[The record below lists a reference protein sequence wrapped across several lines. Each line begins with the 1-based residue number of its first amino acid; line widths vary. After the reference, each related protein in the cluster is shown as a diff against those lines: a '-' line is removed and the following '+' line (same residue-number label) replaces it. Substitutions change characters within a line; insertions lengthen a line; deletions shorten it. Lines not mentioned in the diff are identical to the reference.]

1 MRNLSFKN
9 IKKPLCVKLFKYSIF
24 KQSKIDDVLNTAAT
38 ADSQIQTN
46 ATAVLSEV
54 YLSADRGNGF
64 IYNYWHFKL

>member
-54 YLSADRGNGF
+54 YFLGDR
-64 IYNYWHFKL
+64 